1 MLEICV
7 IFALFGFLINVI
19 CEPCSKKIKNSTTIK
34 EALHYRKKLLLIR
47 WIFTILFLVLYVGVA
62 MLVNGYDFWIAGNG
76 QYILPALLM
85 YLITFN
91 GFKKLKGNVS
101 ILTKDSFLKR
111 HSRFALFLR
120 GFQDDNYK
128 LEEFVQIDN
137 DTFSEQFFIKELN
150 QFIPSVAIGMTKEVN
165 SPWGANRIYVSDDTW
180 KEDVSEL
187 ILKAEYIFVLLNDR
201 PSCIWEIEQLETM
214 LYKTY
219 FFIEDIEKYNA
230 VKVKLNGCIE
240 FPEIECLNVNI
251 PFHLHMGNGMS
262 VTSSYSSSKDGYK
275 AVISAIFAEQI
286 KRNESEIKGYRNFL
300 RGFWLTVAL
309 GVLAS
314 LNYKF
319 SYAILLSINIES
331 VWGASV
337 LTFILLC
344 IEWLVYMLFKVRI
357 KAKRN
362 LRNQS

>member
-1 MLEICV
+1 
-7 IFALFGFLINVI
+7 
-19 CEPCSKKIKNSTTIK
+19 
-34 EALHYRKKLLLIR
+34 
-47 WIFTILFLVLYVGVA
+47 
-62 MLVNGYDFWIAGNG
+62 
-76 QYILPALLM
+76 
-85 YLITFN
+85 
-91 GFKKLKGNVS
+91 
-101 ILTKDSFLKR
+101 
-111 HSRFALFLR
+111 
-120 GFQDDNYK
+120 
-128 LEEFVQIDN
+128 
-137 DTFSEQFFIKELN
+137 
-150 QFIPSVAIGMTKEVN
+150 
-165 SPWGANRIYVSDDTW
+165 
-180 KEDVSEL
+180 
-187 ILKAEYIFVLLNDR
+187 
-201 PSCIWEIEQLETM
+201 
-214 LYKTY
+214 
-219 FFIEDIEKYNA
+219 
-230 VKVKLNGCIE
+230 
-240 FPEIECLNVNI
+240 
-251 PFHLHMGNGMS
+251 MS